1 MYYSDRYI
9 ERHAERFVAL
19 KLAQQVAAPL
29 GLVMRELPRD
39 LPLEL
44 PLIFGHI
51 SLFAQPTKAGK
62 AKDDY
67 FVQCVKEAAEELG
80 TQYR

>member
-1 MYYSDRYI
+1 
-9 ERHAERFVAL
+9 
-19 KLAQQVAAPL
+19 
-29 GLVMRELPRD
+29 MRE